1 MTISIITVCYNS
13 ELTIARTIE
22 SVLAQDYPHLEY
34 IIIDG
39 ASTDSTMEI
48 VRKYENSFRE
58 KGINLITQ
66 SEPDKGIYDAMN
78 KGIQKSSGDVIGI
91 INSDDRLAEPNTLSS
106 VAECFERHNCATLYG
121 NIVIVKNNKP
131 YRYWRGGKPRTFRY
145 GWMPPHP
152 SFFVKKE
159 IYTRYG
165 IFRLDCGVNADYEL
179 MLRLLE
185 KEKVSTYWLNKTLAY
200 MSAGG
205 TSDSGIKTRIQ
216 SIDDNKKAWIINGM
230 DCPPLTVW
238 LKKLR
243 KLPQFITAKFL
254 TQK

>member
-13 ELTIARTIE
+13 ESTIVRTIE
-22 SVLAQDYPHLEY
+22 SVLSQDYPNLEY

-39 ASTDSTMEI
+39 ASTDNTMQI
-48 VRKYENSFRE
+48 VSGYEAAFRE
-58 KGINLITQ
+58 KDINLITK

-78 KGIQKSSGDVIGI
+78 KGITTASGDIIGI
-91 INSDDRLAEPNTLSS
+91 INSDDWLADSDTISAI
-106 VAECFERHNCATLYG
+106 AECFDRHNCATLYG

-145 GWMPPHP
+145 GWMSPHP

-159 IYTRYG
+159 IYAQYG
-165 IFRLDCGVNADYEL
+165 TFRLDCGVNADYEL

-205 TSDSGIKTRIQ
+205 TSDSGVKTRIQ
-216 SIDDNKKAWIINGM
+216 SIDDNKKAWILNGM
-230 DCPPLTVW
+230 KCPPLAVW
-238 LKKLR
+238 LKKIR
-243 KLPQFITAKFL
+243 KIPQFILAKFI
-254 TQK
+254 KI